1 MSASQV
7 SPARRHFLD
16 TLGLAVVALG
26 VYVALGQD
34 TFYRNDGRHIL
45 KMLMSGLLAHPN
57 HVLYVP
63 AVRGALALGLG
74 LWPSL
79 YVAALAVSQV
89 GAALGVGLMHRA
101 GLRLGLGRGAA
112 LAAAGLVATA
122 PAVLFFATVVELH
135 GFFLLFVGLA
145 ALAGAHFAAA
155 PGWRRAIPLGLA
167 TALAVGAHA
176 TGHLLPFAL
185 MPLAFRQGRRPYAG
199 SAVVLLTHAA
209 AALAMPLCLR
219 AAGLPVQGGA
229 APGFL
234 LAMMEMQGLA
244 LSALPML
251 VWRDW
256 LVPFAPLSV
265 LAWFAWRSARA
276 ETLGLLVAVGAYLG
290 ATLLLLGDA
299 TEHGAYVLPLAWPAA
314 VLTVRALRPWVWG
327 VAAAVGFSIGVAWVV
342 GHDQPGPSR
351 AFAAAARTLAQT
363 QSAMFF
369 AGTFREFDAFLIHA
383 PELKWKDLID
393 DASLPPGAIPT
404 AMPLFAAWVRSE
416 RASGV
421 VVYLTEGVFEYLA
434 APTIGPHPET
444 GPVLARAMRDTFALV
459 PVAEGAFRGFRV
471 DLR

>member
-1 MSASQV
+1 M
-7 SPARRHFLD
+7 
-16 TLGLAVVALG
+16 
-26 VYVALGQD
+26 ALGQD
-34 TFYRNDGRHIL
+34 SFYRNDGRHIL

-63 AVRGALALGLG
+63 AVRGAHALAEG

-79 YVAALAVSQV
+79 YAAALAVSQV
-89 GAALGVGLMHRA
+89 GTALGVGLMHRA
-101 GLRLGLGRGAA
+101 ALRLGLGRGAA
-112 LAAAGLVATA
+112 LAAAALVATA
-122 PAVLFFATVVELH
+122 PAVVFFATVVELH
-135 GFFLLFVGLA
+135 GFFMLFVGLA

-155 PGWRRAIPLGLA
+155 PGWRTAIPLGLA

-185 MPLAFRQGRRPYAG
+185 LPLAFGRGQRPYAG
-199 SAVVLLTHAA
+199 SAVALLTHAA

-244 LSALPML
+244 VSALPML

-256 LVPFAPLSV
+256 LVPFAPVSV
-265 LAWFAWRSARA
+265 LAWFALRGARV
-276 ETLGLLVAVGAYLG
+276 ETLGLVVALGAYLG

-314 VLTVRALRPWVWG
+314 VLTVRALRPWALGLALLVGLGLG
-327 VAAAVGFSIGVAWVV
+327 VRWVA
-342 GHDQPGPSR
+342 GHDQPEPSR
-351 AFAAAARTLAQT
+351 AFAAAARTLASAQP
-363 QSAMFF
+363 AMFF

-383 PELKWKDLID
+383 PELKWKDMID
-393 DASLPPGAIPT
+393 DASLPPEAIAV
-404 AMPLFAAWVRSE
+404 AMPMLASWVRAQ
-416 RASGV
+416 RASGE
-421 VVYLTEGVFEYLA
+421 VVYLTEGLFEYLA
-434 APTIGPHPET
+434 APSIGSHPET
-444 GPVLARAMRDTFALV
+444 GPVLAQALRETFTLV